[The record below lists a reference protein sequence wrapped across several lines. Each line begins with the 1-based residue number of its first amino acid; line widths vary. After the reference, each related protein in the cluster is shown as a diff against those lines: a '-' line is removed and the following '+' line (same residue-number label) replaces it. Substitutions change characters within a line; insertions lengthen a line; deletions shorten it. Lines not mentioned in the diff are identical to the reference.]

1 MKVLSIQ
8 RRLIVA
14 NTSASILDKF
24 VEEGRGHVGLSGM
37 HTCAWAPYW
46 MTALSAR
53 CWCYR
58 LPSSAP
64 SWPAQTWS
72 SQTPWRYGW
81 APWGRR
87 AYHWTAALSPWRGGC
102 ASELACAAPRVRPRR
117 AKGRMEAWGHV
128 PRRPP
133 PPPTP
138 HPLHEVVGGLG
149 MTQLVAELP
158 GRSQFRVSG
167 ADRWPRV
174 WPGSRRLQPRGAA
187 HRHTA
192 WGGYWDELRV
202 ESAQE

>member
-138 HPLHEVVGGLG
+138 STKLLEASAWPSLSPSSQDDHNSES
-149 MTQLVAELP
+149 AELTDDPESDP
-158 GRSQFRVSG
+158 GPEGFSQGVQRT
-167 ADRWPRV
+167 DIP
-174 WPGSRRLQPRGAA
+174 PGVDIEMS
-187 HRHTA
+187 
-192 WGGYWDELRV
+192 
-202 ESAQE
+202 